1 MDIRLHRAQGQFQD
15 AGDLL
20 VTMPLDVPQQD
31 ARAILGPEAGDGVL
45 DGAAQLARFEL
56 LQGGFTQDRKST
68 RLNSSHGYISYAVFC
83 LKKKKNKNTQHQLTQ
98 PTTPDTGCNITSHHA
113 RLHNHVTYLHTTA
126 TRYPPNAS
134 HASQLGRPPPQR

>member
-20 VTMPLDVPQQD
+20 VTMALDVAQQD

-56 LQGGFTQDRKST
+56 LQGGFTPV
-68 RLNSSHGYISYAVFC
+68 A
-83 LKKKKNKNTQHQLTQ
+83 QLRRGGAHFVGRRGLAS
-98 PTTPDTGCNITSHHA
+98 PTP
-113 RLHNHVTYLHTTA
+113 
-126 TRYPPNAS
+126 
-134 HASQLGRPPPQR
+134 RPPDRWRRSGCPAYLSRL